1 MMTIDDMG
9 GGGVDEN
16 DDVIC
21 EESKCTKFVN
31 KMVCFGLFLC
41 IIGVL
46 CNNKPLKIQVILLF
60 YDWNTFFRWFDKH
73 YANNRDP
80 GDDR

>member
-31 KMVCFGLFLC
+31 KMVSFGLFY
-41 IIGVL
+41 VL
-46 CNNKPLKIQVILLF
+46 
-60 YDWNTFFRWFDKH
+60 
-73 YANNRDP
+73 
-80 GDDR
+80 